1 MNKLG
6 LVPDQRIAFANSLR
20 GIAAISVLLA
30 HYGNLYWNYRD
41 AIPGFTAMSRL
52 PDSIQTPA
60 LVNVLN
66 DAISPVLA
74 GPFGVGLFFIIS
86 GFVIPFSLG
95 KMSRL
100 QFLIGRVFR
109 IWPTYFVGFIA
120 SIAIVLI
127 AAWID
132 GRPQPFPFIT
142 ILEHSFVMGR
152 EIFWLNPMDGV
163 VWTLE
168 IEVRFYLLAAIIYSA
183 LASGSRLAFL
193 VPAALLL
200 AAWIQKSW
208 ALPAWMNGNVANELV
223 LYVPYVIYMF
233 VGVAF
238 NFYYRG
244 CQSVFQSTILIVFTS
259 VAAWFAL
266 RLVSPGFMFY
276 APSLFAALL
285 VFFFSMLLADRIPWN
300 WSPLAFLAEISF
312 SLYAVHALTGYA
324 LMNLLLVN
332 LHFNSYVALLAA
344 VIAALA
350 LATVINKAVERPS
363 RRLGKHLISEWNGF
377 SWSRQIVEQR
387 RSDTTPA
394 ASGARQTA
402 FATANAVPSPNT
414 IEPSNPGRM
423 G

>member
-1 MNKLG
+1 MNKSE

-20 GIAAISVLLA
+20 GIAAIAVLLA

-41 AIPGFTAMSRL
+41 AIPGFTAMGRL

-74 GPFGVGLFFIIS
+74 GPFGVGLFFLIS

-120 SIAIVLI
+120 SIAFVLM

-132 GRPQPFPFIT
+132 GRPQPFPFKT
-142 ILEHSFVMGR
+142 ILEHSIVLGR

-183 LASGSRLAFL
+183 LARGSRLAFL

-208 ALPAWMNGNVANELV
+208 SLPAWMNGATANELM

-233 VGVAF
+233 AGVAF
-238 NFYYRG
+238 NFYYRR
-244 CQSVFQSTILIVFTS
+244 CQSAFQSAILIVLTS
-259 VAAWFAL
+259 VASWFAL
-266 RLVSPGFMFY
+266 RLISPGFMLY
-276 APSLFAALL
+276 VPSLFAALL
-285 VFFFSMLLADRIPWN
+285 VFVFSILLADRIHWN
-300 WSPLAFLAEISF
+300 WAPLAFLAEISF
-312 SLYAVHALTGYA
+312 SLYAVHALTGYV
-324 LMNLLLVN
+324 LLNLLLVN
-332 LHFNSYVALLAA
+332 LHFNPYVALLTAG
-344 VIAALA
+344 VAALA
-350 LATVINKAVERPS
+350 LATVINRAVERPS
-363 RRLGKHLISEWNGF
+363 RRLGKRFTRYLTSKWNGF
-377 SWSRQIVEQR
+377 SREQA
-387 RSDTTPA
+387 DH
-394 ASGARQTA
+394 G
-402 FATANAVPSPNT
+402 ATADGVQPST
-414 IEPSNPGRM
+414 SPGRT